1 MVAERRHVLWAWVL
15 LGPILLSSCQPAA
28 EQAWPNRPITLV
40 VPWKAG
46 GGTDT
51 ASRALAAVL
60 QDELGQS
67 INVVNRTGGGGIVGH
82 LALQQARPDGYTL
95 GAITVE
101 ITMAHWTGITPL
113 TYSRYT
119 PLALVTINPSAITVR
134 SDAPWQSI
142 DDLVRDIGASP
153 GTILASGTA
162 RGGIWDLCR
171 IGFLQAA
178 GLDEADMP
186 WVPSQGAAPALQ
198 ELLAGGVQ
206 VVTTALAETNALRQ
220 AGRVRTLAVMSEERL
235 PMAPDVPTLKE
246 LGIDYASAGGWMVL
260 GAPPNLPEPIQQQL
274 RAAIR
279 RAVVNPAFR
288 DPLERAG
295 FQLRHLTG
303 VPLDTFLEEQDFNN
317 GLLMERA
324 GLVSP

>member
-1 MVAERRHVLWAWVL
+1 MIRAWVL
-15 LGPILLSSCQPAA
+15 LLPILLSSCQPAT
-28 EQAWPNRPITLV
+28 EQAWPNRPITFI

-60 QDELGQS
+60 SDELGQS

-101 ITMAHWTGITPL
+101 ITMTHWMRL
-113 TYSRYT
+113 TSLTISSYT

-134 SDAPWQSI
+134 VDAPWQSV
-142 DDLVRDIGASP
+142 DELVEAVSDAP
-153 GTILASGTA
+153 GVITASGTS

-178 GLDEADMP
+178 GLDETAMP

-198 ELLAGGVQ
+198 ELLAGGVD
-206 VVTTALAETNALRQ
+206 VVTAALAETNALRQ
-220 AGRVRTLAVMSEERL
+220 AGRVRTLAVMAEERL
-235 PMAPDVPTLKE
+235 PMAPDVPTLIE

-260 GAPPNLPEPIQQQL
+260 AAPKRLPDPLREQL
-274 RAAIR
+274 QAAIR
-279 RAVVNPAFR
+279 RTVANPAFR
-288 DPLERAG
+288 DPLQRAG
-295 FQLRHLTG
+295 FRLHHLTG
-303 VPLDTFLEEQDFNN
+303 VPLSAFLEEQDLEN

>member
-1 MVAERRHVLWAWVL
+1 MIRAWAL
-15 LGPILLSSCQPAA
+15 LLPILLVSCQPAA
-28 EQAWPNRPITLV
+28 EQAWPNRPITLI

-60 QDELGQS
+60 RDELGQPV
-67 INVVNRTGGGGIVGH
+67 NVVNRTGGGGIVGH
-82 LALQQARPDGYTL
+82 LALRQARPDGYTL

-101 ITMAHWTGITPL
+101 ITMMHWTGLTPL
-113 TYSRYT
+113 TFASYT

-134 SDAPWQSI
+134 SDSPWQSV
-142 DDLVRDIGASP
+142 DELVRDISASP
-153 GTILASGTA
+153 GTITASGTS

-178 GLDEADMP
+178 GLDEAAMP

-198 ELLAGGVQ
+198 ELLAGGVD

-220 AGRVRTLAVMSEERL
+220 AGHVRTLAVMSDQRL
-235 PMAPDVPTLKE
+235 YMAPEVPTLRE
-246 LGIDYASAGGWMVL
+246 LGFDYASAGGWMVL
-260 GAPPNLPEPIQQQL
+260 AAPKRLPDPLREQL
-274 RAAIR
+274 QAALR
-279 RAVVNPAFR
+279 RALVNPAFR
-288 DPLERAG
+288 DPLLRAG
-295 FQLRHLTG
+295 FRLRQLTG
-303 VPLDTFLEEQDFNN
+303 TPLDIFLEEQDLEN

-324 GLVSP
+324 GLVTP